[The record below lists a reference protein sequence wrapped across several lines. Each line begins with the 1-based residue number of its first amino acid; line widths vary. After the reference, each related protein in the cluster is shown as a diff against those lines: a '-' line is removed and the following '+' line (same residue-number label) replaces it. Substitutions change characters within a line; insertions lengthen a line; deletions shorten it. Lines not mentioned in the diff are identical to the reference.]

1 MGCVIP
7 THLHITII
15 KLTLNP
21 HTMNLHQLWL
31 ITRYSFTEIW
41 RNKTFR
47 VAFMVLIPLLIA
59 YQVSFQSDMFNIPVE
74 YTLVLSSFIPTQN
87 AYMFNL
93 LLVFPLATRKR
104 YLLDR
109 LYTRDH
115 HCLHDHGKYLAR
127 PGRVNQSFRLPDL
140 FPAPYLFVL
149 PGNTNPSHHCFYC
162 GHHLFPCR
170 SLL

>member
-1 MGCVIP
+1 
-7 THLHITII
+7 
-15 KLTLNP
+15 
-21 HTMNLHQLWL
+21 MNLHQLWL

-93 LLVFPLATRKR
+93 LLVFPLATMGFWVHKQKHAGSPTRSSARKR

-127 PGRVNQSFRLPDL
+127 PSRVNQSFRLPDL

-149 PGNTNPSHHCFYC
+149 LGDTIPSHHCFRRGY
-162 GHHLFPCR
+162 HLFPCR
-170 SLL
+170 SML

>member
-1 MGCVIP
+1 
-7 THLHITII
+7 
-15 KLTLNP
+15 
-21 HTMNLHQLWL
+21 MNLHQLWL

-93 LLVFPLATRKR
+93 LLVFPLATMGFWVHKQKKYNTLEADRKST
-104 YLLDR
+104 R
-109 LYTRDH
+109 LNSSHRCTSRM
-115 HCLHDHGKYLAR
+115 
-127 PGRVNQSFRLPDL
+127 
-140 FPAPYLFVL
+140 
-149 PGNTNPSHHCFYC
+149 PS
-162 GHHLFPCR
+162 
-170 SLL
+170 SA